1 MARDWR
7 QLRQLIKEANV
18 VVEVVDAR
26 DIQGTRL
33 PLAETWAGKKLMIIA
48 NKMDLADE
56 IPNETR
62 FVISAKRCEEAERK
76 RIIREM
82 VERTA
87 KRPVKALFIGY
98 PNIGKSS
105 IINMLAKR
113 KAARVSPVAGT
124 TKNVQWVRVNEDL
137 MVTDYRGVYPKGEER
152 MDLMRK
158 GAVNIE
164 KDAELH
170 AYDFAKRALGSKRLR
185 QWIGEKLDMEL
196 TGIED
201 EDALFAAI
209 AQRRKLFIRG
219 GELNIEEAARI
230 LVRLM
235 RDAPEI

>member
-7 QLRQLIKEANV
+7 QLRQLIKESNV

-26 DIQGTRL
+26 DVEGTRL
-33 PLAETWAGKKLMIIA
+33 PLAESWAGKKLMIIA
-48 NKMDLADE
+48 NKMDLADRV
-56 IPNETR
+56 PDETR
-62 FVISAKRCEEAERK
+62 FVISAKKCGESDRK
-76 RIIREM
+76 AIIQEM
-82 VERTA
+82 IGRTQ

-124 TKNVQWVRVNEDL
+124 TKNVQWVKVNPEL
-137 MVTDYRGVYPKGEER
+137 MVTDYRGVYPKGEEQ

-170 AYDFAKRALGSKRLR
+170 AYAFAKRALASERLR
-185 QWIGEKLDMEL
+185 AWLEEKLGLEL
-196 TGIED
+196 KGVTDED
-201 EDALFAAI
+201 ELFRAI
-209 AQRRKLFIRG
+209 AKRRKLFIRG
-219 GELNIEEAARI
+219 GELNTEEAARI

-235 RDAPEI
+235 RQAPEI

>member
-7 QLRQLIKEANV
+7 HLRQLIKEANV

-26 DIQGTRL
+26 DVEGTRL
-33 PLAETWAGKKLMIIA
+33 PLAESWAGKKLMIIA

-56 IPNETR
+56 IPDETR
-62 FVISAKRCEEAERK
+62 FVISAKRCGEADRK
-76 RIIREM
+76 RIIGEM

-124 TKNVQWVRVNEDL
+124 TKNVQWVKVNPEL

-152 MDLMRK
+152 IDLMRK

-170 AYDFAKRALGSKRLR
+170 AYEFAKRALGSQRLR
-185 QWIGEKLDMEL
+185 SWLGEKLGMEL
-196 TGIED
+196 SGIED
-201 EDALFAAI
+201 EDGLFRAI
-209 AQRRKLFIRG
+209 AKRRKLVLRG
-219 GELNIEEAARI
+219 GELNTEEAARI

-235 RDAPEI
+235 REAPEI